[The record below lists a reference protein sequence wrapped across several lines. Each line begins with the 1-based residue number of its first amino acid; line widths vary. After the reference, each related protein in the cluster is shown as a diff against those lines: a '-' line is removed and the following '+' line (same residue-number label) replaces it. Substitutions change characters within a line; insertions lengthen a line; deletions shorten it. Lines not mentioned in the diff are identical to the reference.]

1 MFNISLFLEKFKNL
15 GQGERLLKEEISS
28 SVKEIVGFD
37 LDTKNIDLKNGE
49 VVFKVSPA
57 LKNAIYIKKEL
68 ILKKIKDKN
77 IENINNLR

>member
-1 MFNISLFLEKFKNL
+1 MFNISLFLERFKNL
-15 GQGERLLKEEISS
+15 GQGEKILKEIISS
-28 SVKEIVGFD
+28 SVKEVVGFD
-37 LDTKNIDLKNGE
+37 LDTKSINLKNGE
-49 VVFKVSPA
+49 VIFKVSPA